1 MDLLGTKWR
10 IIEYRT
16 SPLTRDLST
25 KFRVEHKILN
35 IFWCRAVAERE
46 YDAYGDLCFYYDFDS
61 LEKAIFALI
70 KKIGKTK
77 FEKIQSDNKLEIKQL
92 PPIDFKTI
100 IYEVVNADGKNFYIY
115 EGFFESKTIFVKTKT
130 VYGPSNSIKE
140 LIMKCNVSGKTISN
154 INDVV
159 EKTESNSEFV
169 KQSFFIF

>member
-10 IIEYRT
+10 IVEYRA
-16 SPLTRDLST
+16 SPLTSNLST

-46 YDAYGDLCFYYDFDS
+46 YDAYGDFSFYYDYDT
-61 LEKAIFALI
+61 LEKAIFALVE
-70 KKIGKTK
+70 KIGKTK
-77 FEKIQSDNKLEIKQL
+77 FEKIQNTDRLEIKQL
-92 PPIDFKTI
+92 PPIEFKTV
-100 IYEVVNADGKNFYIY
+100 IYEVSDANGKNYYIY

-154 INDVV
+154 INDIV

-169 KQSFFIF
+169 RRSFFIF